1 MAELRI
7 LQGRQQRIQARRGQ
21 AQLEDVEREQRA
33 VEEQEPDTVEL
44 IQANRLEIL
53 AMYDEAL
60 G

>member
-1 MAELRI
+1 
-7 LQGRQQRIQARRGQ
+7 
-21 AQLEDVEREQRA
+21 VEREQRA

-53 AMYDEAL
+53 TMYDEAL